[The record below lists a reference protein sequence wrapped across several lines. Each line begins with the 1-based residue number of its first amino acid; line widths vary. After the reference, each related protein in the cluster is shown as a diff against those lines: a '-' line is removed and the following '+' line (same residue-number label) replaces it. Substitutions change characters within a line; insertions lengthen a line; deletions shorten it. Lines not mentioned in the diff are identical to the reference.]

1 MMVNSLTKVA
11 WFSSLYVQ
19 HFTGVE
25 NISSQLT
32 SKNLIYEEAGGSH
45 PRPKRR
51 GLPGLEA
58 NKVRIQDIPE
68 AERPVERLI
77 RNGPDSLSNAEL
89 LGIILRTG
97 TKEENVVNLCSRI
110 LSEYSIKQL
119 SLANISRLMEIH
131 GIGKVKAAQITAVF
145 ELSRRLETF
154 VEEPKK
160 KISSPKDVYNLIYPK
175 MREQKKEKFIMLYLD
190 TKNQILKEEV
200 VSIGSL
206 NSSIVHPRE
215 VFKSALMESSASVIM
230 IHNHPSG
237 DPSPSKEDVMVT
249 EKMVE
254 GGKLLGIDVLDH
266 IIIGDGRYVSLKDEG
281 FVK

>member
-1 MMVNSLTKVA
+1 M
-11 WFSSLYVQ
+11 
-19 HFTGVE
+19 
-25 NISSQLT
+25 
-32 SKNLIYEEAGGSH
+32 SKTLIYEEAGGSQ

-51 GLPGLEA
+51 ALPGLET
-58 NKVRIQDIPE
+58 NKVRIHDIPE
-68 AERPVERLI
+68 AERPVERLV
-77 RNGPDSLSNAEL
+77 RNGPESLSNAEL

-110 LSEYSIKQL
+110 LSEYNIKQL

-154 VEEPKK
+154 AEEPKK
-160 KISSPKDVYNLIYPK
+160 KISSPKDVYSLMYPR

-190 TKNQILKEEV
+190 TKNQVLKEEV

-249 EKMVE
+249 QKMVE
-254 GGKLLGIDVLDH
+254 GGKLLGIEVLDH
-266 IIIGDGRYVSLKDEG
+266 IIIGDGRYISLKDEG